1 MSDEPESSDGD
12 EASLTELVEQL
23 ARDTSRL
30 TLHEAALGASRHVQL
45 RRVAL
50 WAGLAI
56 AVAAWFVAAF
66 ALANWAAVAG
76 LSTWLP
82 TWLAPLVLAAAWTIL
97 GVALLLV
104 ARSRLRRGSTGVW
117 VRLLG
122 DERLDAVVR
131 IQASRDEAEQA
142 VRDSL
147 ERLGVA
153 LAAASAAQLTA
164 AVLPLADSVGDE
176 LLELSEDAVEEHR
189 REHPRVGSDRPGRQR
204 RSPPGSRRPVGR
216 DCRLSRRVGPRGLVT
231 RRDAVPRS

>member
-12 EASLTELVEQL
+12 ESSLTDLVEQL

-30 TLHEAALGASRHVQL
+30 TLHEAALGASRHVPEL

-50 WAGLAI
+50 WAGLAL
-56 AVAAWFVAAF
+56 AVAFSFVAAF

-76 LSTWLP
+76 LSAWLP
-82 TWLAPLVLAAAWTIL
+82 TWLAALVLATAWTML

-117 VRLLG
+117 VRLFG
-122 DERLDAVVR
+122 DDRLDAIAR
-131 IQASRDEAEQA
+131 IQASRAEAEQA

-147 ERLGVA
+147 ERVGAA

-176 LLELSEDAVEEHR
+176 LLEMSGDAVEEVV
-189 REHPRVGSDRPGRQR
+189 ESIPGSGAIGQVVNVVLLPGRVGLWAVTAVFRG
-204 RSPPGSRRPVGR
+204 GSV
-216 DCRLSRRVGPRGLVT
+216 PRG
-231 RRDAVPRS
+231 S

>member
-30 TLHEAALGASRHVQL
+30 TLHEAALGASRHVPEF

-56 AVAAWFVAAF
+56 AVAASFVAAF

-147 ERLGVA
+147 ERVGVA

-176 LLELSEDAVEEHR
+176 LLELSEDAVEEIV
-189 REHPRVGSDRPGRQR
+189 ESIPGSGAIGQVVNVVLLPGRVGLWAVTAVFRGGSDPG
-204 RSPPGSRRPVGR
+204 GS
-216 DCRLSRRVGPRGLVT
+216 
-231 RRDAVPRS
+231 

>member
-30 TLHEAALGASRHVQL
+30 TLHEAALGASRHVPEL

-56 AVAAWFVAAF
+56 AVAASFVAAF

-147 ERLGVA
+147 ERVGVA

-164 AVLPLADSVGDE
+164 AVLSRSPTASAT
-176 LLELSEDAVEEHR
+176 SSSSCRKMPSR
-189 REHPRVGSDRPGRQR
+189 RSSRASPGRE
-204 RSPPGSRRPVGR
+204 RSARSSTSFSSRVASA
-216 DCRLSRRVGPRGLVT
+216 CGP
-231 RRDAVPRS
+231 